1 MQRLFYGG
9 TNMYLGVDLGSTN
22 IKAAIYDG
30 SMQLVGQQSRPVEY
44 LRENGFVEFD
54 AERYYNELAALI
66 AQLTRDCGVSK
77 IRQIAF
83 TGQAESL
90 VCVDAEGRAYPASN
104 MAASVLDAL
113 RLSFAEAG
121 GEEVTGFRVRALS
134 RRGRSEGSAVLTL
147 CDLSVDTS
155 AQKVT
160 RGGKPI
166 ALTGREY
173 ALLEY
178 LMRNQ
183 GAVLSR
189 ERIEQNIFNYD
200 YEGAS
205 NMVDVYI
212 RYLRKKIDEGFSP
225 KLIHTVRGAGYVLRE
240 EA

>member
-1 MQRLFYGG
+1 
-9 TNMYLGVDLGSTN
+9 
-22 IKAAIYDG
+22 
-30 SMQLVGQQSRPVEY
+30 
-44 LRENGFVEFD
+44 
-54 AERYYNELAALI
+54 
-66 AQLTRDCGVSK
+66 
-77 IRQIAF
+77 
-83 TGQAESL
+83 
-90 VCVDAEGRAYPASN
+90 
-104 MAASVLDAL
+104 MA
-113 RLSFAEAG
+113 
-121 GEEVTGFRVRALS
+121 RVRALS

-147 CDLSVDTS
+147 GDLSVDTS

>member
-1 MQRLFYGG
+1 MRILVVEDEADLNLLLCKVLTRAGY
-9 TNMYLGVDLGSTN
+9 TVDGCMDGEEAELHLMG
-22 IKAAIYDG
+22 AEYDG
-30 SMQLVGQQSRPVEY
+30 ILLDVMLPKKDGYTLVQELRAKGADTPV
-44 LRENGFVEFD
+44 LFLTARDAVADRVE
-54 AERYYNELAALI
+54 
-66 AQLTRDCGVSK
+66 G
-77 IRQIAF
+77 
-83 TGQAESL
+83 
-90 VCVDAEGRAYPASN
+90 
-104 MAASVLDAL
+104 LDAGGDDYL
-113 RLSFAEAG
+113 VKPFALD
-121 GEEVTGFRVRALS
+121 EVMARVRALS

-147 CDLSVDTS
+147 GDLSVDTS

-189 ERIEQNIFNYD
+189 ERIEQNIFSYD

>member
-1 MQRLFYGG
+1 MPRLMEGAK
-9 TNMYLGVDLGSTN
+9 LR
-22 IKAAIYDG
+22 I
-30 SMQLVGQQSRPVEY
+30 LV
-44 LRENGFVEFD
+44 
-54 AERYYNELAALI
+54 AEDDKSI
-66 AQLTRDCGVSK
+66 
-77 IRQIAF
+77 
-83 TGQAESL
+83 
-90 VCVDAEGRAYPASN
+90 
-104 MAASVLDAL
+104 ASVLKRRLEAAHYSVDVCHDGGAAYDLL
-113 RLSFAEAG
+113 RLTDYDVAIMDIMMPVEDGLSAVRRAREAG
-121 GEEVTGFRVRALS
+121 VRTPVLFLTARDAVADRVEGLDAGGDDYLVKPFALDEVMARVRALS

-147 CDLSVDTS
+147 CDLSVDTA

-212 RYLRKKIDEGFSP
+212 RYLRKKIDEGFST

>member
-1 MQRLFYGG
+1 
-9 TNMYLGVDLGSTN
+9 
-22 IKAAIYDG
+22 
-30 SMQLVGQQSRPVEY
+30 
-44 LRENGFVEFD
+44 
-54 AERYYNELAALI
+54 
-66 AQLTRDCGVSK
+66 
-77 IRQIAF
+77 
-83 TGQAESL
+83 
-90 VCVDAEGRAYPASN
+90 
-104 MAASVLDAL
+104 MA
-113 RLSFAEAG
+113 
-121 GEEVTGFRVRALS
+121 RVRALS
-134 RRGRSEGSAVLTL
+134 RRGRPEGGAVLTL
-147 CDLSVDTS
+147 ADLSVDTA

-160 RGGKPI
+160 RAGKAI

>member
-1 MQRLFYGG
+1 MEG
-9 TNMYLGVDLGSTN
+9 TALR
-22 IKAAIYDG
+22 I
-30 SMQLVGQQSRPVEY
+30 LV
-44 LRENGFVEFD
+44 
-54 AERYYNELAALI
+54 AEDDKSI
-66 AQLTRDCGVSK
+66 
-77 IRQIAF
+77 
-83 TGQAESL
+83 
-90 VCVDAEGRAYPASN
+90 
-104 MAASVLDAL
+104 ASVLKRRLEAAHYSVDVCHDGGAAYDYL
-113 RLSFAEAG
+113 RLTDYDVAIMDIMMPVLFLTARDAVADRVEGLDAG
-121 GEEVTGFRVRALS
+121 GDDYLVKPFALDEVMARVRALS
-134 RRGRSEGSAVLTL
+134 RRGRSEGCAVLTL
-147 CDLSVDTS
+147 CDLSVDTA

>member
-1 MQRLFYGG
+1 MPRLTGRERLCAYWWLRTTRASPLCSSDGWRPRI
-9 TNMYLGVDLGSTN
+9 TAWTSATTAARPTTYLRLTDYDV
-22 IKAAIYDG
+22 AIMDI
-30 SMQLVGQQSRPVEY
+30 MMPVEDG
-44 LRENGFVEFD
+44 LSAVRRAREAGVRTPVLFLTARDAVADRVE
-54 AERYYNELAALI
+54 
-66 AQLTRDCGVSK
+66 G
-77 IRQIAF
+77 
-83 TGQAESL
+83 
-90 VCVDAEGRAYPASN
+90 
-104 MAASVLDAL
+104 LDAGGDDYL
-113 RLSFAEAG
+113 VKPFALD
-121 GEEVTGFRVRALS
+121 EVMARVRALS

-147 CDLSVDTS
+147 GDLSVDTA

-189 ERIEQNIFNYD
+189 ERIEQNIFSYD

>member
-1 MQRLFYGG
+1 MRILVAEDDKSIAAVLKRRLEAAHYSVDVCHDGAAAYD
-9 TNMYLGVDLGSTN
+9 YLRLTDYDV
-22 IKAAIYDG
+22 AIMDI
-30 SMQLVGQQSRPVEY
+30 MMPVEDG
-44 LRENGFVEFD
+44 LSAVRRAREAGVRTPVLVLTARDAVADRVE
-54 AERYYNELAALI
+54 
-66 AQLTRDCGVSK
+66 G
-77 IRQIAF
+77 
-83 TGQAESL
+83 
-90 VCVDAEGRAYPASN
+90 
-104 MAASVLDAL
+104 LDAGGDDYL
-113 RLSFAEAG
+113 VKPFALD
-121 GEEVTGFRVRALS
+121 EVMARVRALS
-134 RRGRSEGSAVLTL
+134 RRGRPEGGAVLTL
-147 CDLSVDTS
+147 ADLSVDTA

-160 RGGKPI
+160 RAGKAI

-212 RYLRKKIDEGFSP
+212 RYLRKKVDEGFSP

>member
-1 MQRLFYGG
+1 M
-9 TNMYLGVDLGSTN
+9 
-22 IKAAIYDG
+22 
-30 SMQLVGQQSRPVEY
+30 SR
-44 LRENGFVEFD
+44 LREGTTLRILV
-54 AERYYNELAALI
+54 AEDDRSI
-66 AQLTRDCGVSK
+66 
-77 IRQIAF
+77 
-83 TGQAESL
+83 
-90 VCVDAEGRAYPASN
+90 
-104 MAASVLDAL
+104 ASVLKRRLEAAHYSVDVCHDGSAAYDLL
-113 RLSFAEAG
+113 RLTDYDVAIMDIMMPVEDGLSAVRRAREVGVRTPVLFLTARDAVADRVEGLDAG
-121 GEEVTGFRVRALS
+121 GDDYLVKPFALDEVMARVRALS

-147 CDLSVDTS
+147 GDLSMDTS

-160 RGGKPI
+160 RAGKPI
-166 ALTGREY
+166 PLTGREY